1 MKDLY
6 KLLGVDKSA
15 DDNTLK
21 KAYRKLA
28 MKHHPDKG
36 GDEKKFKDISEAYE
50 ILSDPNK
57 RKTYDLGG
65 YEALDGGMGSMST
78 GNPLDIFESMFGSS
92 SMPGGMPGM
101 ASMGGMGGGIF
112 NLSDMM
118 GGMPGSMGSR
128 GQQNTVRVEK
138 VEVTLDDLYIGATKM
153 VKINTNTK
161 CKHCNAKGYLQNGK
175 QLCGTCQGSKIITE
189 TVRMGPMI
197 QQSRKPCT
205 TCQQKGY
212 TIIPGYECQKCDTNC
227 VIPHTKKYNLNI
239 SKGNV
244 SGKDIQLKGKGD
256 YIPELD
262 VQGDLVIQLQEV
274 GHERFQRKNN
284 DLFTQVDITLEEA
297 LCGTTYKLKHL
308 NDTDIY
314 LNIDKII
321 KPDYI
326 MKVVG
331 KGMPLLTDNGILYG
345 DLLIDFNIIF
355 PHKLSSEKR
364 KVLKRIFNVED
375 KYSDREAED
384 IEYYK
389 TLEEL
394 NLEGQEQGQHG
405 VQCAQ
410 Q

>member
-1 MKDLY
+1 
-6 KLLGVDKSA
+6 
-15 DDNTLK
+15 
-21 KAYRKLA
+21 
-28 MKHHPDKG
+28 
-36 GDEKKFKDISEAYE
+36 
-50 ILSDPNK
+50 
-57 RKTYDLGG
+57 
-65 YEALDGGMGSMST
+65 
-78 GNPLDIFESMFGSS
+78 
-92 SMPGGMPGM
+92 MPAGM
-101 ASMGGMGGGIF
+101 AGGIF

-118 GGMPGSMGSR
+118 GGSMGSMGTR

-138 VEVTLDDLYIGATKM
+138 IDVTLDDLYIGSTKM
-153 VKINTNTK
+153 VKINTNAK
-161 CKHCNAKGYLQNGK
+161 CKHCNAKGYLQNCK
-175 QLCGTCQGSKIITE
+175 QLCSTCQGSKIITE

-197 QQSRKPCT
+197 QQSRRPCP

-212 TIIPGYECQKCDTNC
+212 TIIPGYECQKCDTKG
-227 VIPHTKKYNLNI
+227 VIPQTKRYNLNI

-274 GHERFQRKNN
+274 RHERFQRKNN
-284 DLFTQVDITLEEA
+284 DLFIQVDISLEEA
-297 LCGTTYKLKHL
+297 LCGITYKLEFL
-308 NDTDIY
+308 NNTYLY

-331 KGMPLLTDNGILYG
+331 KGMPLLTDNGIIYG
-345 DLLIDFNIIF
+345 DLLINFNIIF
-355 PHKLSSEKR
+355 PSKLSVENKEI
-364 KVLKRIFNVED
+364 LKKLFNVRD
-375 KYSDREAED
+375 IYSEQELEN

-389 TLEEL
+389 TIEEL
-394 NLEGQEQGQHG
+394 NLEGQEEGQHG